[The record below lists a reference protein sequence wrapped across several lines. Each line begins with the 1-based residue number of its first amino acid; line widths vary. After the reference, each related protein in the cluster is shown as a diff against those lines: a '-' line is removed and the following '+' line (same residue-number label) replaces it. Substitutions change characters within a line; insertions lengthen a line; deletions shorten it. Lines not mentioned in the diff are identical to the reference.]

1 MQHDREAGVG
11 LIEIIMAMLVLGG
24 AIAALLAAITTAVY
38 SSNTHRNLVRTDTV
52 MRNYAEA
59 TKQAVRDGCDGGTS
73 GGSYSVTY
81 SATDFSFMTYRGLA
95 LDDATCPSAGVPVP
109 LRLSV
114 TGPAGTKEMQIMV
127 RRP

>member
-1 MQHDREAGVG
+1 MQHDKEAGVG
-11 LIEIIMAMLVLGG
+11 LIEVIMAMLVLGG

-73 GGSYSVTY
+73 GGNYSVTY
-81 SATDFSFMTYRGLA
+81 SATDFSFSTSPSGQ
-95 LDDATCPSAGVPVP
+95 TCPNATTPT
-109 LRLSV
+109 LLTLSV
-114 TGPAGTKEMQIMV
+114 TGPAGTKNMQIMV

>member
-1 MQHDREAGVG
+1 VQHDRESGVG
-11 LIEIIMAMLVLGG
+11 LIEVVMAMVVLGG

-38 SSNTHRNLVRTDTV
+38 SSSTHRNLVRTDTV

-73 GGSYSVTY
+73 GGTYSVTY
-81 SATDFSFMTYRGLA
+81 SATDFTFSTSPSGQTCP
-95 LDDATCPSAGVPVP
+95 DATTPT
-109 LRLSV
+109 LLTLSV
-114 TGPAGTKEMQIMV
+114 TGPAGTKTMQIMV